1 MALLRNREVQIL
13 DRADAADASPVY
25 TVSYAN
31 GTKENVKLTEL
42 QLTEAEYKDMLRTNG
57 EVYMNNVQKVDDKT
71 LQEIRDSQDKEKIE
85 ARQAAE
91 RQIVKEPVAPVVEA
105 KVEKKKVKEEAPVAE

>member
-91 RQIVKEPVAPVVEA
+91 RQIVKEPTPVEEV

>member
-13 DRADAADASPVY
+13 GRADAADASPVY
-25 TVSYAN
+25 IVSYAN

-71 LQEIRDSQDKEKIE
+71 LQEILDSQDKEKIE

-91 RQIVKEPVAPVVEA
+91 RQITKEPSPVVEA